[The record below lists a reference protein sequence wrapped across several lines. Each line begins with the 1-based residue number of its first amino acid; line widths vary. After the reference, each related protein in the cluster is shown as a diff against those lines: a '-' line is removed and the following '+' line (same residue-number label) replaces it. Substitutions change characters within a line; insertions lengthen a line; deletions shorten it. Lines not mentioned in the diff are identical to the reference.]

1 MAVKKG
7 PEKKKDKTRAPKP
20 ARASSAKTKRVVSRS
35 APAGDAEVAAAS
47 ALAPPEAAPQA
58 ADASGQQ
65 PAQQQQTN
73 ISTSRG
79 FIDFLAT
86 NRLSLALTS
95 YQTGQ
100 LMLIGPLLDGRLSV
114 FQRNFVRAMGL
125 WASPQRLYLATIAQI
140 WRLENVLGA
149 GQLATQQQLHYERLY
164 VPRASHTTGD
174 IDAHEIG
181 VDAKDG
187 LIFVNTKYSCLATT
201 DPVHSFRPI
210 WKPSFISKIAPE
222 DRCHLN
228 GLAMKDGAPKYV
240 TAVSR
245 SDVVDGWRE
254 RRHEGGILIDV
265 ETGRVVTEDLSMPHS
280 PRLNAGTLWVL
291 DSGRGYL
298 CRVDPDTGKAE
309 QVVFCPGFARGL
321 SFWRGYALIG
331 TSLPRD
337 GAFKGLELD
346 DNIKARDGEP
356 RCGAYIVDTRT
367 GDILHWIRFEGAVRE
382 LFDAAFIPGVR
393 APMCVGLG
401 NPEMRTLIT
410 FSEEGS
416 GSAAEAA
423 A

>member
-1 MAVKKG
+1 MAGNDQTGVG
-7 PEKKKDKTRAPKP
+7 
-20 ARASSAKTKRVVSRS
+20 
-35 APAGDAEVAAAS
+35 AAAG
-47 ALAPPEAAPQA
+47 AQPANGAAQAISPGASPQA
-58 ADASGQQ
+58 QAE
-65 PAQQQQTN
+65 QQTT

-79 FIDFLAT
+79 FVDFLAT

-125 WASPQRLYLATIAQI
+125 TATPQRIHIAAIAQI
-140 WRLENVLGA
+140 WRLENVLGP
-149 GQLATQQQLHYERLY
+149 GQLANQQSLHYERLY
-164 VPRASHTTGD
+164 VPRMAYTTGD
-174 IDAHEIG
+174 LDAHELA
-181 VDAKDG
+181 VDGKDR
-187 LIFVNTKYSCLATT
+187 LIFVNTKYSCLATF
-201 DPVHSFRPI
+201 DPVHSFKPL
-210 WKPSFISKIAPE
+210 WKPKFISKLAPE

-245 SDVVDGWRE
+245 CDVVDGWRE

-265 ETGRVVTEDLSMPHS
+265 ETDCIVTEDLSMPHS

-291 DSGRGYL
+291 DSGRGFL
-298 CRVDPDTGKAE
+298 CRVDARSGKAE
-309 QVVFCPGFARGL
+309 QVTFCPGFARGL
-321 SFWRGYALIG
+321 SFWRGYALVG

-337 GAFKGLELD
+337 GAFKGLELEA
-346 DNIKARDGEP
+346 NIKARDGEP
-356 RCGAYIVDTRT
+356 RCGAYIIDTRT

-410 FSEEGS
+410 FDGESS
-416 GSAAEAA
+416 GSTAQAVV
-423 A
+423 

>member
-1 MAVKKG
+1 MAD
-7 PEKKKDKTRAPKP
+7 EKPSREIEAAAPRAGAEP
-20 ARASSAKTKRVVSRS
+20 AQ
-35 APAGDAEVAAAS
+35 PAGTPGAAQAAA
-47 ALAPPEAAPQA
+47 QA
-58 ADASGQQ
+58 E
-65 PAQQQQTN
+65 QQTT

-79 FIDFLAT
+79 FVDFLAT
-86 NRLSLALTS
+86 NRLSIALTS

-125 WASPQRLYLATIAQI
+125 AATPQTIHIAAIAQI
-140 WRLENVLGA
+140 WRLENVLGP
-149 GQLATQQQLHYERLY
+149 GQLANQQSLHYERLY
-164 VPRASHTTGD
+164 VPRVAYTTGD
-174 IDAHEIG
+174 IDAHELAI
-181 VDAKDG
+181 DG
-187 LIFVNTKYSCLATT
+187 QDRLIFVNTKYSCLATL
-201 DPVHSFRPI
+201 DPVHSFKPL
-210 WKPSFISKIAPE
+210 WKPRFISKLAPE

-245 SDVVDGWRE
+245 CDVVDGWRE

-265 ETGRVVTEDLSMPHS
+265 ETDRVVTEDLSMPHS
-280 PRLNAGTLWVL
+280 PRLIAGTLWVL
-291 DSGRGYL
+291 DSGRGFL
-298 CRVDPDTGKAE
+298 CRVDGKTGKAE

-321 SFWRGYALIG
+321 SFWRGYALVG

-337 GAFKGLELD
+337 GAFKGLELE
-346 DNIKARDGEP
+346 DNVKARDGEP
-356 RCGAYIVDTRT
+356 RCGAYIVDTRN

-410 FSEEGS
+410 FDGEAS
-416 GSAAEAA
+416 GSTAEAVA
-423 A
+423 

>member
-1 MAVKKG
+1 
-7 PEKKKDKTRAPKP
+7 
-20 ARASSAKTKRVVSRS
+20 
-35 APAGDAEVAAAS
+35 
-47 ALAPPEAAPQA
+47 
-58 ADASGQQ
+58 
-65 PAQQQQTN
+65 
-73 ISTSRG
+73 
-79 FIDFLAT
+79 
-86 NRLSLALTS
+86 
-95 YQTGQ
+95 
-100 LMLIGPLLDGRLSV
+100 
-114 FQRNFVRAMGL
+114 
-125 WASPQRLYLATIAQI
+125 
-140 WRLENVLGA
+140 
-149 GQLATQQQLHYERLY
+149 

-181 VDAKDG
+181 VDANDN

-210 WKPSFISKIAPE
+210 WKPPFISKIAPE

-228 GLAMKDGAPKYV
+228 GLAMKGAAPKYV
-240 TAVSR
+240 TAVSP

-280 PRLNAGTLWVL
+280 PRLNSGTLWVL

-298 CRVDPDTGKAE
+298 CRVDPDSGKAE

-337 GAFKGLELD
+337 GAFKGFELD

-382 LFDAAFIPGVR
+382 LFDAAFIPDVR
-393 APMCVGLG
+393 APMFVALG

-410 FSEEGS
+410 FPEEGA